1 MVPSPSLQDR
11 PSGIRHRVLWLTVIV
26 YMITYMDRI
35 CIGHAASE
43 IRKEYGFDLETMG
56 LIFGAFNLSYALFQ
70 IPGGWLG
77 DRFGPR
83 RVLTAIV
90 LWWSAFTALT
100 ALAWGKWS
108 MGAFRLLFGLGEAG
122 AFPTA
127 TRALSYWLPAS
138 ERGFAQGITH
148 SGARLGAAITPPIVV
163 FIITTL
169 GWRSVFFIFGLI
181 GAVWALIWYWYYRD
195 RPDQHS
201 SVNSAELAI
210 IRQSQSS
217 NAPATIE
224 RQQVPWG
231 KIFSSGNLWLICLM
245 YFCYAYSIWIYLTWF
260 PTYLQESRGFN
271 LIQMGIWHMVPLTA
285 ATIGDSVGGW
295 FSDHLARRT
304 GNLRLA
310 RRAVAIVGFAIAAL
324 CIIPATLTDDRYVC
338 VAFTT
343 AALFFLELTVGVSWA
358 VAMDV
363 CPEYAG
369 SVTGVM
375 NMCGNLGG
383 LLASIAVGKMVKLY
397 NWDAPF
403 LLAGGLCLLGAFLFL
418 RIDPN
423 KRIIEAETHHKKE
436 GIQETEDRSQN
447 ETVPNSF

>member
-1 MVPSPSLQDR
+1 LFRLISFVPYSLFISMSTTSPVDKR
-11 PSGIRHRVLWLTVIV
+11 PTGIRHRVLWLTVIV

-35 CIGHAASE
+35 CIGHAALE
-43 IRKEYGFDLETMG
+43 IRKEYGFDVVTMAW
-56 LIFGAFNLSYALFQ
+56 IFSAFNWSYALFQ

-83 RVLTAIV
+83 RVLTGIV
-90 LWWSAFTALT
+90 LWWSAFTAFT

-108 MGAFRLLFGLGEAG
+108 MGLFRLLFGLGEAG

-148 SGARLGAAITPPIVV
+148 SGSRLGAAITPPIVV
-163 FIITTL
+163 FIMTTL
-169 GWRSVFFIFGLI
+169 GWRSVFYIFGLI
-181 GAVWALIWYWYYRD
+181 GAVWAVYWYWYYRD
-195 RPDQHS
+195 RPEYHTA
-201 SVNSAELAI
+201 VNAAELAI
-210 IRQSQSS
+210 IRQSMSS
-217 NAPATIE
+217 AAPVSPE
-224 RQQVPWG
+224 RVRVPWG
-231 KIFSSGNLWLICLM
+231 KIFSSRNLWLLCLM

-260 PTYLQESRGFN
+260 PTYLQDARGFS
-271 LIQMGIWHMVPLTA
+271 LKQMGFWHMVPLIA

-310 RRAVAIVGFAIAAL
+310 RRSVAIVGFAVAAL

-338 VAFTT
+338 IAFTT

-363 CPEYAG
+363 GPEYAG
-369 SVTGVM
+369 SVSGVM

-383 LLASIAVGKMVKLY
+383 VVASIAVGYMVKFY
-397 NWDAPF
+397 NWEAPY
-403 LLAGGLCLLGAFLFL
+403 LLAGGLCLLGALLFL

-423 KRIIEAETHHKKE
+423 ERIFGKSA
-436 GIQETEDRSQN
+436 
-447 ETVPNSF
+447 VPLEPAVV

>member
-1 MVPSPSLQDR
+1 MIASPSVIER
-11 PSGIRHRVLWLTVIV
+11 PTSIRQRVLWLTVIV

-43 IRKEYGFDLETMG
+43 IRKEFGFDVVTMG
-56 LIFGAFNLSYALFQ
+56 WIFSGFNWSYALFQ

-90 LWWSAFTALT
+90 LWWSAFTAVT
-100 ALAWGKWS
+100 ALAVGRSS
-108 MGAFRLLFGLGEAG
+108 MFAFRFLFGLGEAG

-127 TRALSYWLPAS
+127 TRALSHWLPAS

-163 FIITTL
+163 FLITAL
-169 GWRSVFFIFGLI
+169 GWRSVFYIFGLV
-181 GAVWALIWYWYYRD
+181 GVVWALYWYWYYRD
-195 RPDQHS
+195 RPEQHAA
-201 SVNSAELAI
+201 VNAAELAI
-210 IRQSQSS
+210 IREQKDLG
-217 NAPATIE
+217 APVSVE
-224 RQQVPWG
+224 RVRVPWRE
-231 KIFSSGNLWLICLM
+231 ILSSFNLWLICLM
-245 YFCYAYSIWIYLTWF
+245 YFCYAYSLWIYLTWF
-260 PTYLQESRGFN
+260 PTYLQEARGFS
-271 LIQMGIWHMVPLTA
+271 LRQMGFWHMVPLIA
-285 ATIGDSVGGW
+285 ATIGDTVGGW

-310 RRAVAIVGFAIAAL
+310 RRAVAIVGFGVAAV
-324 CIIPATLTDDRYVC
+324 CIVPGTLADDRYVSI
-338 VAFTT
+338 AFTT
-343 AALFFLELTVGVSWA
+343 VALFFLELTVGVSWA

-363 CPEYAG
+363 GPEYAG
-369 SVTGVM
+369 SVSGVM

-383 LLASIAVGKMVKLY
+383 VLASIAVGYMVKFY

-403 LLAGGLCLLGAFLFL
+403 LVAGGLCLLAALLFL

-423 KRIIEAETHHKKE
+423 ERIFGKAIVA
-436 GIQETEDRSQN
+436 TEPV
-447 ETVPNSF
+447 TA